1 MAEYNLENYDFK
13 KAMQQNIKDNF
24 KPLLLSN
31 SFTKSGNSKYI
42 REKAGLVQLIVFRIE
57 KDRVKAFASLIPL
70 YYPLDY
76 ILSYGIE
83 ITGSNGFK
91 LLNGKYFT
99 TIYES
104 EHFDKAIQLK
114 NYYSKHQINM
124 QKLFLSIKEGV
135 LPEMDRI
142 DSLDKFIKLF
152 DQNDPVFFGYEFDND
167 LRKTATHKYIVAAY
181 SCLKKDFQKSICEL
195 KQLKDQIYWKE
206 KELIE
211 CTELLLR
218 PEHGEQ
224 DISYERFCENYE
236 TLCDLRRKKLKLSRK

>member
-1 MAEYNLENYDFK
+1 MIDYNLENYDFK

-31 SFTKSGNSKYI
+31 SFTKTGNSKYI
-42 REKAGLVQLIVFRIE
+42 REKAGLVQLITFRIE
-57 KDRVKAFASLIPL
+57 KDRLKAFASFFPL
-70 YYPLDY
+70 CFPVDY
-76 ILSYGIE
+76 ILTYGIE

-99 TIYES
+99 TIYEP
-104 EHFDKAIQLK
+104 EYFDKAIQLK

-152 DQNDPVFFGYEFDND
+152 DQSVPVFFGYEFENAY
-167 LRKTATHKYIVAAY
+167 RKTAYHKYIISIY
-181 SCLKKDFQKSICEL
+181 SCLKKNFQKGIHEL
-195 KQLKDQIYWKE
+195 KQLKDQILE

-211 CTELLLR
+211 CIELLLE
-218 PEHGEQ
+218 PEDGER
-224 DISYERFCENYE
+224 DISYDKFCENYE
-236 TLCDLRRKKLKLSRK
+236 TLCDMRRKKLKITKR